1 MNHGLTELSLEER
14 YEQYQKELQELTM
27 MSDAFMRTVLKE
39 KACTEHILQI
49 LMGRP
54 DLKVIDQVIQQDYK
68 NLQGRSSILDCVV
81 RDSDGRLINVE
92 VQQEKEGA
100 SPKRARYY
108 SGLLD
113 MNTLQRG
120 QPFEALPVTYVIFIT
135 RDDILGSGLPIY
147 HIQRTIK
154 ETGAV
159 FGDETHILYVDSSKQ
174 DSTPLGQLM
183 HDLNCRTASEI
194 YSPVLSAR
202 VRELKETEG
211 GIRTMCEVM
220 DRIYNWGEERG
231 IRIGQERGIQIGQ
244 KQGIQ
249 IGQKQGIQ
257 IGQERIQR
265 ETALNLSEMG
275 MPIEQIAIAVNASI
289 QTIKEWLNP
298 KQTS

>member
-54 DLKVIDQVIQQDYK
+54 DLKIIDQVIQQDYK

-81 RDSDGRLINVE
+81 RDSDGRLISVE

-120 QPFEALPVTYVIFIT
+120 QPFETLPVTYVIFIT
-135 RDDILGSGLPIY
+135 RGDMFGSGLPVY

-159 FGDETHILYVDSSKQ
+159 FGDETHILYVDSSRQ

-220 DRIYNWGEERG
+220 DRIYNWGE
-231 IRIGQERGIQIGQ
+231 
-244 KQGIQ
+244 
-249 IGQKQGIQ
+249 Q

-275 MPIEQIAIAVNASI
+275 MPSDQIALAVNASR
-289 QTIKEWLNP
+289 QMVKEWLRE
-298 KQTS
+298 K

>member
-1 MNHGLTELSLEER
+1 
-14 YEQYQKELQELTM
+14 
-27 MSDAFMRTVLKE
+27 
-39 KACTEHILQI
+39 
-49 LMGRP
+49 
-54 DLKVIDQVIQQDYK
+54 
-68 NLQGRSSILDCVV
+68 
-81 RDSDGRLINVE
+81 
-92 VQQEKEGA
+92 
-100 SPKRARYY
+100 
-108 SGLLD
+108 

-135 RDDILGSGLPIY
+135 RGDILGSGLPIY

-154 ETGAV
+154 ETGDV
-159 FGDETHILYVDSSKQ
+159 FGDETHILYVDSSRQ

-220 DRIYNWGEERG
+220 DRIYNWGEEIGEQRG
-231 IRIGQERGIQIGQ
+231 EQR
-244 KQGIQ
+244 
-249 IGQKQGIQ
+249 GIQ